1 MVGQHGDALGALAG
15 PRQQRGL
22 DGGAGHVARVHDAA
36 LAVAALAPEL
46 EVAGVVA
53 VEGHPQGVGQVV
65 DVGRTLTHADLDG
78 VAVAQA
84 IADAQ
89 RVFDV
94 LLEGVARAQHAG
106 HATLGVAG
114 VGLGQRA
121 LRHHHHPAVG
131 RGPQGKVEAGQ
142 ARTKHQ
148 VVRFHTGRR
157 VAGRASERECRTAAS
172 PGHTPAMRRRNRW
185 WPGGARSKSGASQA
199 RSG

>member
-22 DGGAGHVARVHDAA
+22 DGGAGHVARMHDAA

-53 VEGHPQGVGQVV
+53 IEGHPQRVGQVV
-65 DVGRTLTHADLDG
+65 DVGGTLTHADLDG

-106 HATLGVAG
+106 HAALGVAG

-121 LRHHHHPAVG
+121 LRHHCHAAMLG
-131 RGPQGKVEAGQ
+131 GAQGKVEARQ
-142 ARTKHQ
+142 AGADHQ
-148 VVRFHTGRR
+148 VVSFHT
-157 VAGRASERECRTAAS
+157 A
-172 PGHTPAMRRRNRW
+172 N
-185 WPGGARSKSGASQA
+185 
-199 RSG
+199 